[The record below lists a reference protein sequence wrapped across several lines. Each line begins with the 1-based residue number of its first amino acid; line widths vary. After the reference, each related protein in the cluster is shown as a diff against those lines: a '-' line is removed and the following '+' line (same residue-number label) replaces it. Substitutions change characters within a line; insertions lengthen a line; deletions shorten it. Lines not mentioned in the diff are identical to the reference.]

1 MATDKMSNLT
11 ELADLAANDLL
22 LVTDISEALDIDKSK
37 KVKVSTVKEYIVG
50 EVSSKISVKY
60 VSIIVIP
67 SAAYCSVGDNK
78 AFFPIPA
85 PMEGW
90 KLTGVKG
97 WVSEP
102 GVTGT
107 MTVQIRNKS
116 TGEDML
122 STKLTFASEVESD
135 NGAVEVDAK
144 NDEVSEGNI
153 ICVDIDSVHTTAAK
167 GLVVETKWEKP

>member
-78 AFFPIPA
+78 AFFPIS
-85 PMEGW
+85 GFNFSCSC
-90 KLTGVKG
+90 KG
-97 WVSEP
+97 IYINLP
-102 GVTGT
+102 KFLIL
-107 MTVQIRNKS
+107 QCN
-116 TGEDML
+116 
-122 STKLTFASEVESD
+122 
-135 NGAVEVDAK
+135 
-144 NDEVSEGNI
+144 
-153 ICVDIDSVHTTAAK
+153 
-167 GLVVETKWEKP
+167 